1 MSPGG
6 RTVSEIVY
14 IVTAWD
20 ERTSKKTLLVFADQ
34 AKAKNAW
41 TKLDGETVY
50 GGVVRRTVKR

>member
-1 MSPGG
+1 M
-6 RTVSEIVY
+6 TEIVY

-34 AKAKNAW
+34 AKAKHAW
-41 TKLDGETVY
+41 AKLDGETVY

>member
-1 MSPGG
+1 
-6 RTVSEIVY
+6 VSEIVY

-20 ERTSKKTLLVFADQ
+20 ERTSKKTLLVFTDQ

-41 TKLDGETVY
+41 AKLDGETVY